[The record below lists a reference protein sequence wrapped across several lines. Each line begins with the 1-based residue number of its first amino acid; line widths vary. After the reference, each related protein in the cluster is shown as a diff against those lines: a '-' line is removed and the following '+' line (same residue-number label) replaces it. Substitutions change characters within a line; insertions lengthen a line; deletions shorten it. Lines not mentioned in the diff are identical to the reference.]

1 MGSIKNGKDRVVIT
15 LEIDKILAEP
25 ARMMMSG
32 ELKVSRNIT
41 VRHVLGWVLW
51 SILLKKIPQ
60 IDANGFQ
67 SIDLQFDKEAGA
79 IVATIDKQP

>member
-1 MGSIKNGKDRVVIT
+1 VGSIKNGKDKVVIT

-25 ARMMMSG
+25 ARMMMDG

-60 IDANGFQ
+60 IDTKGFQ
-67 SIDLQFDKEAGA
+67 SIDLQFDKEVGA
-79 IVATIDKQP
+79 IVATIDKC

>member
-1 MGSIKNGKDRVVIT
+1 MGSIKNGKDKVVIT

-25 ARMMMSG
+25 ARMMMDG

-60 IDANGFQ
+60 IDTKGFQ
-67 SIDLQFDKEAGA
+67 SIDLQFDKEVGA
-79 IVATIDKQP
+79 IVATIDKC

>member
-1 MGSIKNGKDRVVIT
+1 VGSIKNGKDKVVIT

-25 ARMMMSG
+25 ARMMMDG

-60 IDANGFQ
+60 IDTKGFQ
-67 SIDLQFDKEAGA
+67 SIDLQFDREAGT
-79 IVATIDKQP
+79 IVATIDKC